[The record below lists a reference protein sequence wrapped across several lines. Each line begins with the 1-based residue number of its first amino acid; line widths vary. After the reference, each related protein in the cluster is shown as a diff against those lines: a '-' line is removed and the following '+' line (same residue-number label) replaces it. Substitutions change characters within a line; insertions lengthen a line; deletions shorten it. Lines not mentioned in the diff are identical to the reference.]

1 MPQLISHQRGDARPT
16 ISGLLA
22 SLVMALVWTT
32 ACSPKPKL
40 EVFPTN
46 AYLES
51 PGDFLGNSYS
61 LKAQIHSQIK
71 WEKGVG
77 RILAVKPEGQ
87 STRLP
92 VFVPEVQGN
101 NLHVGQRFELHVLI
115 EEGGLIYVEDL
126 HKY

>member
-1 MPQLISHQRGDARPT
+1 MRIASIA
-16 ISGLLA
+16 LLA
-22 SLVMALVWTT
+22 VVVAWT
-32 ACSPKPKL
+32 AGCSGKPKL
-40 EVFPTN
+40 EVFPTS